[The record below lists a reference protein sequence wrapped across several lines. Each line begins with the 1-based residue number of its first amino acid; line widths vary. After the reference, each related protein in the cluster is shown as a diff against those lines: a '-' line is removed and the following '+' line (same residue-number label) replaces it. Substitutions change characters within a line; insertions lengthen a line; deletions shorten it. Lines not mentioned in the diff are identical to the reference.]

1 MKTKIFFLLA
11 TMLLTSMCAFAQ
23 SENTGTLKG
32 DVNGDGVVDVAD
44 INAVIEI
51 MKNGGG
57 TGEETKYYWYA
68 GQVQP
73 QNMSSNPTI
82 DDTNFTVNKW
92 HTLGT
97 ATTIAKTITGGT
109 SGNDWYVAVPTSI
122 NLKPTATD
130 LSTPNPTWDNLGTI
144 TVNEVSY
151 TIWRTN
157 STGSRSAVYMAGTGE
172 ETKYYWYVGTTEPT
186 TSNITSIGNSLSDKP
201 TTWTAQN
208 PKSIEATNDT
218 GSSSYIYYCF
228 PTNWNVVVLDSDK
241 ITEMLL
247 ADVSTF
253 TLNNTQYTVKR
264 TGRIISNGTTKPYYA
279 KLD

>member
-1 MKTKIFFLLA
+1 MKTKFFFLLA
-11 TMLLTSMCAFAQ
+11 ALLLNVCAFAQ
-23 SENTGTLKG
+23 SENTTPLKG
-32 DVNGDGVVDVAD
+32 DVNNDGTVDVAD

-68 GQVQP
+68 
-73 QNMSSNPTI
+73 
-82 DDTNFTVNKW
+82 
-92 HTLGT
+92 
-97 ATTIAKTITGGT
+97 
-109 SGNDWYVAVPTSI
+109 
-122 NLKPTATD
+122 
-130 LSTPNPTWDNLGTI
+130 
-144 TVNEVSY
+144 
-151 TIWRTN
+151 
-157 STGSRSAVYMAGTGE
+157 
-172 ETKYYWYVGTTEPT
+172 GTTEPT

-241 ITEMLL
+241 ISEMLL

-264 TGRIISNGTTKPYYA
+264 TGRMISNGTTKPYYA